1 MGLPAVVGQ
10 QVESL
15 EVGSLRLVTGQ
26 RVGIGA
32 MQNKGSERVVTGWDQ
47 CFVGGNAVQ
56 PRTRPSRNFLEVAP
70 EKMDFE
76 SRAFAA
82 LFRQKAALGIEKL
95 WRCSGYRVD
104 GYVVTTAGETILLEM
119 KESLR
124 WGATTSAGF
133 QFLAARS
140 MLQLP
145 QVRRGIVVFERLS
158 AEWDMK
164 EGGAWAQFAREVH
177 HVRDDFL
184 MGALQVQPDGSLHV
198 GGGPLRFPL
207 GHGDT

>member
-1 MGLPAVVGQ
+1 M
-10 QVESL
+10 
-15 EVGSLRLVTGQ
+15 VT
-26 RVGIGA
+26 A
-32 MQNKGSERVVTGWDQ
+32 WDQ
-47 CFVGGNAVQ
+47 CFVAGDPVQ
-56 PRTRPSRNFLEVAP
+56 PRTRPSKNLLVAAP

-76 SRAFAA
+76 NRAFAA
-82 LFRQKAALGIEKL
+82 LLRQKAALGIDEL

-104 GYVVTTAGETILLEM
+104 GYMVTTAGETILLEM

-140 MLQLP
+140 MLQWP

-158 AEWDMK
+158 AEWEKK
-164 EGGAWAQFAREVH
+164 EGGAWAQFSREVQ
-177 HVRDDFL
+177 HVRDDFQ

-198 GGGPLRFPL
+198 GGGPLRFTL
-207 GHGDT
+207 GYGIT

>member
-1 MGLPAVVGQ
+1 M
-10 QVESL
+10 
-15 EVGSLRLVTGQ
+15 VT
-26 RVGIGA
+26 A
-32 MQNKGSERVVTGWDQ
+32 LDQ
-47 CFVGGNAVQ
+47 CFVGGRALEH
-56 PRTRPSRNFLEVAP
+56 RTKPARNLLEAAP

-76 SRAFAA
+76 NRAFAA
-82 LFRQKAALGIEKL
+82 LFRQKAALGIDEL

-104 GYVVTTAGETILLEM
+104 GYAVTTAGETILLEM

-140 MLQLP
+140 MLQWP

-158 AEWDMK
+158 AEWEK
-164 EGGAWAQFAREVH
+164 KAGGTWTQFAREVH
-177 HVRDDFL
+177 HVRDDFQ

-207 GHGDT
+207 GHGDA